1 MYAIGALSLAVA
13 AISSALLGWR
23 LIRTSRRDRFVAGFL
38 FLPIAFLI
46 LLILLIQGI
55 DAFGG
60 GEFLTSLF
68 TCSRAPESSEQ
79 GDRVHDGVVEIKPEI
94 TVGLGD

>member
-1 MYAIGALSLAVA
+1 M
-13 AISSALLGWR
+13 
-23 LIRTSRRDRFVAGFL
+23 TSRRDRFVAGFL
-38 FLPIAFLI
+38 FLPIAFLV

-55 DAFGG
+55 DTLGG

-68 TCSRAPESSEQ
+68 TCSRTPESSKQ
-79 GDRVHDGVVEIKPEI
+79 GDRVRDGVVEIKPEI